1 MSKTLKSFLDNL
13 NEKNVEITKPSAV
26 DKWGLRIITP
36 DGKTQTYG
44 QLQDA
49 AWKAAI
55 NEVVTWIRKNL
66 NYEEFQPDLK
76 PIDIVFKGDGTV
88 DITSDK
94 GQIKKYRLSSNV
106 ANKIAASARGGI

>member
-1 MSKTLKSFLDNL
+1 MSKTLKSFLNTL
-13 NEKNVEITKPSAV
+13 NEKNVEITKPSAI

-44 QLQDA
+44 QLQDS

-55 NEVVTWIRKNL
+55 NEVVAWIRKNL

-76 PIDIVFKGDGTV
+76 PVDIVFKGDGTV
-88 DITSDK
+88 NITSDK
-94 GQIKKYRLSSNV
+94 GQIKRYKLSTSV
-106 ANKIAASARGGI
+106 ASKIAASVKSGV